1 MCELIENLIREE
13 NAEITKKYRKAVKKA
28 EKEKKE
34 RDAAMRERE
43 AAVRERA
50 AAMKERDAAVK
61 KAKENEIS
69 SFVTAAYDFGQSSLQ
84 AVSYLM
90 TKLNCS
96 EEEAEKWTRKYWP
109 VPIA

>member
-28 EKEKKE
+28 EKE
-34 RDAAMRERE
+34 RE
-43 AAVRERA
+43 AAERKV
-50 AAMKERDAAVK
+50 KEK
-61 KAKENEIS
+61 EIS

-96 EEEAEKWTRKYWP
+96 EEEAEIQVRKYWP
-109 VPIA
+109 ASIA